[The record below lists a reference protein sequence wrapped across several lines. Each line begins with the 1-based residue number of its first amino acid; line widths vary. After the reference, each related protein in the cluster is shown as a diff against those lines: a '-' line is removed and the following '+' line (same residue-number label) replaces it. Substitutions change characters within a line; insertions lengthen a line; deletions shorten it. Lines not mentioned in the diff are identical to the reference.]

1 MKRWIGSLALASV
14 AGMAAAQAPFT
25 IVRPADGSR
34 VREKVHV
41 LIPKGSIPSTGYV
54 GFFLGGKFLEATKPP
69 LKGKFY
75 DYVLDT
81 KGRGIEDTEPGKPL
95 KLEAVLF
102 VDYNEQPRIIDRSSV
117 DISVANK
124 SSINVPGSGIKLR
137 YGFGNG
143 SENIYT
149 IQQRQTISAITEDQ
163 NKLGGKAA
171 ELPIEGETIRMLYA
185 VDNLYENGDALLRM
199 QPLPQKGKDYAD
211 LTISGETDQKRYQS
225 YEMAPVYMRVRP
237 TGEQVW
243 GSVPLY
249 VGLEGTS
256 GESNRLDLFGSF
268 PLPWLPTKSVR
279 PGEAWQSRFQEGGI
293 DPVKLNE
300 STSIVQTFP
309 ARGEFVGVEWEM
321 GHPCAKIKNSID
333 AAQSSLESRKLAKQ
347 GAAFSKDKKVSVT
360 ETIWFALDT
369 RQVMKVVRDETL
381 EVKGTNSQL
390 GFGNPYSGGGA
401 PGGGYPG
408 GGPGGGFPGG
418 RGGGRGAGGG
428 KGDDIMNGGN
438 TIDIRQRGRGGG
450 FPGGGQGGGLAGR
463 PGGFPGG
470 PGGGYPG
477 GGYPGGA
484 GGPGFGR
491 GNNGPNVEQNS
502 YLRIRIQQIF
512 TLEQ

>member
-1 MKRWIGSLALASV
+1 
-14 AGMAAAQAPFT
+14 
-25 IVRPADGSR
+25 
-34 VREKVHV
+34 
-41 LIPKGSIPSTGYV
+41 
-54 GFFLGGKFLEATKPP
+54 
-69 LKGKFY
+69 
-75 DYVLDT
+75 
-81 KGRGIEDTEPGKPL
+81 
-95 KLEAVLF
+95 
-102 VDYNEQPRIIDRSSV
+102 
-117 DISVANK
+117 
-124 SSINVPGSGIKLR
+124 
-137 YGFGNG
+137 
-143 SENIYT
+143 
-149 IQQRQTISAITEDQ
+149 
-163 NKLGGKAA
+163 
-171 ELPIEGETIRMLYA
+171 
-185 VDNLYENGDALLRM
+185 
-199 QPLPQKGKDYAD
+199 
-211 LTISGETDQKRYQS
+211 
-225 YEMAPVYMRVRP
+225 MAPVYMRVRP

-279 PGEAWQSRFQEGGI
+279 PGDAWQSRFQEGGI
-293 DPVKLNE
+293 DPEKLNE

-333 AAQSSLESRKLAKQ
+333 AAQQSLESRKLAKQ

-369 RQVMKVVRDETL
+369 RQVVKVVRDETL

-401 PGGGYPG
+401 AGGGYPG

-418 RGGGRGAGGG
+418 RGGGRGAGAGGG
-428 KGDDIMNGGN
+428 KGDDIINGGN

-450 FPGGGQGGGLAGR
+450 FPGGQGGGPAGM